1 MTSFKLLTKSGRDL
15 VHCHSIQ
22 CAAGDARKLHISVG
36 VGLGFHNYAGQVIVH
51 RFVWFS
57 RILKA
62 HHLAR
67 KPGPL
72 RVLDKPVLQFLVV
85 TVREAPVPSAAEE
98 EYCAHRSQRCALPV
112 PSRDAH
118 TRSTGS
124 CAMAPPKNK
133 GGSKKPKEDE
143 ATGSKKSKDAQSI
156 NVRHIL
162 VGTSI
167 LDQHGQYLTS
177 CQCEKFSKKEEA
189 LAKVKAGEGFDKVAR
204 EMSEDKARQG
214 TAVTQSTDAVID
226 SIDPCCS
233 RFVRLEDQ
241 RELRPSVRGGRI

>member
-162 VGTSI
+162 
-167 LDQHGQYLTS
+167 
-177 CQCEKFSKKEEA
+177 CEKFSKKEEA

-204 EMSEDKARQG
+204 EMSEDKARQAG
-214 TAVTQSTDAVID
+214 SLGWKTKGSLDPAFEEVVFKLDPSTVSKPQIGEAKTGHGYHIIMV
-226 SIDPCCS
+226 
-233 RFVRLEDQ
+233 E
-241 RELRPSVRGGRI
+241 GKK

>member
-1 MTSFKLLTKSGRDL
+1 
-15 VHCHSIQ
+15 
-22 CAAGDARKLHISVG
+22 
-36 VGLGFHNYAGQVIVH
+36 
-51 RFVWFS
+51 
-57 RILKA
+57 
-62 HHLAR
+62 
-67 KPGPL
+67 
-72 RVLDKPVLQFLVV
+72 
-85 TVREAPVPSAAEE
+85 
-98 EYCAHRSQRCALPV
+98 
-112 PSRDAH
+112 
-118 TRSTGS
+118 
-124 CAMAPPKNK
+124 MAPPKNK

-167 LDQHGQYLTS
+167 LDQLGKYLTS

-214 TAVTQSTDAVID
+214 MAATQSTDAVIN

-241 RELRPSVRGGRI
+241 RELRPSVRGGRIQARPQHRQQAADRRGQNRPRVSNFHPYKCAVLTPQDTTSSWWRERSEPIDPMTASKYVTLAGPEGLQCSQEAQDLSFRRNGVWSSWLSDPQVPS